1 VNDDK
6 GIKII
11 RNNLTASARQLIKF
25 KIVSYTH
32 IPRLFSSLTLPL
44 TPSLKAKG
52 GSNIIVNQ

>member
-1 VNDDK
+1 VTNYK

-11 RNNLTASARQLIKF
+11 RKNLTACVKQLIKF

-32 IPRLFSSLTLPL
+32 PLGLLSPLTLPL